1 MDRLD
6 DSERLLSLLP
16 PIRRARFWRLYAQD
30 GRRLLDFWM
39 DDGRDIQGAKGTG
52 LGTALKA
59 AVDLGTARPLPSVWK
74 ARLAKEVAELWPG
87 YAAQRLY
94 LNEERA
100 LAALG
105 RALGARAA
113 PGSGAPDLVDD
124 PERGGLIFDPA
135 ERPAPRSP
143 ETARSSGTELAAAAG
158 AGLAARS
165 PAGTVLA
172 AAAGAGLAAKSP
184 AGTVLLLRPYAE
196 ALGLPEAGSRP
207 GAEDAPARAGAPEP
221 RFAAALLRLPCPK
234 VFSPAIVLLRDG
246 ETAARMSEDLVPPL
260 MLAAASR
267 SLWEFK
273 RFAASY
279 DEQLWRRVDRRL
291 GAYFERKGPYLYP
304 RHEAAAHEARFRAA
318 LEAGALIS
326 PIHALP
332 SIVPGDFDDG
342 ELARLAAALAR

>member
-16 PIRRARFWRLYAQD
+16 PIRRARLWRLYAQD
-30 GRRLLDFWM
+30 GRRFLDFWM
-39 DDGRDIQGAKGTG
+39 DGGRDILGAKGTG

-74 ARLAKEVAELWPG
+74 ARLAKQVAELWPG
-87 YAAQRLY
+87 YAALRLY

-105 RALGARAA
+105 REMGTRAA
-113 PGSGAPDLVDD
+113 QDSAAADSAAADSGAADSAAPVAVGD
-124 PERGGLIFDPA
+124 PNGGGLVFDPA

-143 ETARSSGTELAAAAG
+143 
-158 AGLAARS
+158 
-165 PAGTVLA
+165 
-172 AAAGAGLAAKSP
+172 
-184 AGTVLLLRPYAE
+184 GTVLLLRPYAE
-196 ALGLPEAGSRP
+196 ALGAPGTGSRP
-207 GAEDAPARAGAPEP
+207 GPEDAPEP
-221 RFAAALLRLPCPK
+221 RFAPRFAAALVRLPCPR
-234 VFSPAIVLLRDG
+234 VFSPAIALLRDG
-246 ETAARMSEDLVPPL
+246 EAAARMSEDLVPPL
-260 MLAAASR
+260 VLAAASR

-273 RFAASY
+273 RFAESY
-279 DEQLWRRVDRRL
+279 DEKLWRRVDRRL
-291 GAYFERKGPYLYP
+291 GPFFERSGPYLYP
-304 RHEAAAHEARFRAA
+304 RHSAAEHEARFRAA

>member
-16 PIRRARFWRLYAQD
+16 PIRRARLWRLYAQD
-30 GRRLLDFWM
+30 GRRFLDFWM
-39 DDGRDIQGAKGTG
+39 DGGRDILGAKGTG

-74 ARLAKEVAELWPG
+74 ARLAKQVAELWPG
-87 YAAQRLY
+87 YAALRLY

-105 RALGARAA
+105 REMGTRAA
-113 PGSGAPDLVDD
+113 QDSAAADSAAQDSAAPVAVGD
-124 PERGGLIFDPA
+124 PNGGGLVFDPA

-143 ETARSSGTELAAAAG
+143 
-158 AGLAARS
+158 
-165 PAGTVLA
+165 
-172 AAAGAGLAAKSP
+172 
-184 AGTVLLLRPYAE
+184 GTVLLLRPYAE
-196 ALGLPEAGSRP
+196 ALGAPGTGSRP
-207 GAEDAPARAGAPEP
+207 GPEDAPEP
-221 RFAAALLRLPCPK
+221 RFAPRFAAALVRLPCPR
-234 VFSPAIVLLRDG
+234 VFSPAIALLRDG
-246 ETAARMSEDLVPPL
+246 EAAARMSEDLVPPL
-260 MLAAASR
+260 VLAAASR

-273 RFAASY
+273 RFAESY
-279 DEQLWRRVDRRL
+279 DEKLWRRVDRRL
-291 GAYFERKGPYLYP
+291 GPFFERSGPYLYP
-304 RHEAAAHEARFRAA
+304 RHSAAEHEARFRAA